1 MQSAHI
7 AVSTEALNVAGVL
20 LVYLPVLVISFKR
33 LLPQLAT
40 RARRLAGGMLAAQ
53 ILVIALAFILD
64 PSSEY
69 ERLLWA
75 LYSLEWNDTEWNIP
89 ATLASIQLA
98 LVGIVA
104 LLASWQARSLP
115 ARQRIYFTASGA
127 VFLLLALDEYLTFHE
142 YIPDWKLYYGALGVG
157 LAAASAY
164 MAAKAPRRALIWYLC
179 LIAGLAM
186 AALGAIAFDTLWIC
200 DELGWL
206 RFEGCLDSSVWE
218 ESLEF
223 AGIWLVLAGMLGLM
237 RNGAPKPANGGNR
250 WLYAMP
256 VLWLLLLLIISLTPR
271 IEMRLMAQPASLEF
285 KTGVQLQGF
294 HINGA
299 PDSVT
304 VRLYSSARQADYP
317 GLGYSI
323 HLVDQVSG
331 ESIASRDV
339 WADRQHGFWLFGPD
353 YMPIYRQRVH
363 VSIPP
368 QTPPNRALWV
378 LLTLWRKKGGEFARM
393 KIVGSDLQLLDDRQA
408 VLGEMALPGA
418 APVTSPMS
426 LAVFDNGF
434 RLEALEL
441 PERAKAGETLPLRF
455 AWRSDADSLE
465 DHVQF
470 LHFVHVE
477 SGAWWG
483 NDQQPLGPRLPTR
496 LWYSGLGD
504 SETWRVPLPE
514 DLAPGSYTVYT
525 GLYRHRDNERI
536 PALDAAGKP
545 WTDARVNLGSIFIER

>member
-1 MQSAHI
+1 M
-7 AVSTEALNVAGVL
+7 
-20 LVYLPVLVISFKR
+20 LV
-33 LLPQLAT
+33 
-40 RARRLAGGMLAAQ
+40 AQ
-53 ILVIALAFILD
+53 ILVIAVALILD
-64 PSSEY
+64 PTSEY

-104 LLASWQARSLP
+104 LLASWHAGSLP
-115 ARQRIYFTASGA
+115 ARQRIFLTASGPI
-127 VFLLLALDEYLTFHE
+127 FLLLALDEYLTFHE
-142 YIPDWKLYYGALGVG
+142 YIPNWKLYYGALGVG

-164 MAAKAPRRALIWYLC
+164 MAAQAPRRALIWYLC

-206 RFEGCLDSSVWE
+206 RFDGCLNASSWE

-223 AGIWLVLAGMLGLM
+223 AGIWLVLAGMLGILCD
-237 RNGAPKPANGGNR
+237 RAPKPANGVYR
-250 WLYAMP
+250 WLYAVP
-256 VLWLLLLLIISLTPR
+256 VVWVLLLLIISLTPR
-271 IEMRLMAQPASLEF
+271 FELRLAAKPASVAF

-294 HINGA
+294 HINGD

-304 VRLYSSARQADYP
+304 VRLYASARQADYV

-331 ESIASRDV
+331 ESIASSDE

-353 YMPIYRQRVH
+353 YMPTYRQRMH
-363 VSIPP
+363 VTIPP
-368 QTPPNRALWV
+368 QSPPNRALWV
-378 LLTLWRKKGGEFARM
+378 VLTLWRKKAGEFARM
-393 KIVGSDLQLLDDRQA
+393 KIVGSDLQLLDRQV
-408 VLGEMALPGA
+408 VLSEMALPSDA
-418 APVTSPMS
+418 TAPSPTS

-434 RLEALEL
+434 TLEELEW
-441 PERAKAGETLPLRF
+441 PESAQAGDALPLRF
-455 AWRSDADSLE
+455 AWRSDEDSVV
-465 DHVQF
+465 DHIQF
-470 LHFVHVE
+470 LHLGHGE
-477 SGAWWG
+477 SGDWWVY
-483 NDQQPLGPRLPTR
+483 DQQPLGRRLPTR
-496 LWYSGLGD
+496 LWYSGLAD
-504 SETWRVPLPE
+504 SETWLVPLPE

-545 WTDARVNLGSIFIER
+545 WSDARVRLGSIFIER